1 MAVLEASGQWPSIL
15 GNGIARSMDGARFVA
30 ISSKPMGYEGYQ
42 EWYADQDPQT
52 RLRTRP
58 ATVGEQTKV

>member
-15 GNGIARSMDGARFVA
+15 SSEIAKSTDGALFVA
-30 ISSKPMGYEGYQ
+30 TSSKPIGYKDYQ
-42 EWYADQDPQT
+42 ELHADQDPQAH
-52 RLRTRP
+52 LRTRP